1 MQIESAEVPVADK
14 IRLIDALSDTGLR
27 QIVVGS
33 FVSPKYTPQM
43 ARVDE
48 IVAGFHPRP
57 GVTYTALLVNQ
68 RAYERARQYSPPLTI
83 ERARPQTVNHLCD
96 VFTRRNYHRTQE
108 DEIAAWRPAIERA
121 TREHATEAGIG
132 VNAAWGSNFCGPFSE
147 EQRMSFLRRQKA
159 LWDEARIPV
168 TSIFFGD
175 PMSWTM
181 PHVVEHQL
189 ETIKRDWPEIQKFH
203 LHLHNGRGMA
213 SSAIYAALR
222 VLDEQDELM
231 LDTTI
236 GGMGG
241 CPYCGNGRV
250 TNMAP
255 TEDIVQMLEEMGIP
269 TGIDLYRLVEVVW
282 MAEEI
287 VGHRLWG
294 HVSKAGPLPRG
305 RRLYPVDMPFVETEE
320 QARHFLLG
328 PGAYGDNPISPW
340 TEPIRSPLAHSGA
353 SASCMSCVRAVIPAG
368 RGKVVR
374 KISWRATTASSAS
387 WRADSFGGSRRRTAH
402 WTTNA
407 AWPARSSH
415 SC

>member
-1 MQIESAEVPVADK
+1 MGLPEIVLNEEGMREGMQIESAAIAVEDK
-14 IRLIDALSDTGLR
+14 IRLIDALSDTGLKR
-27 QIVVGS
+27 IVVGS
-33 FVSPKYTPQM
+33 FVSPRYTPQM
-43 ARVDE
+43 ARIEE

-68 RAYERARQYSPPLTI
+68 RSVERAMQYSPPLTI
-83 ERARPQTVNHLCD
+83 ERPFRTVNHLCD
-96 VFTRRNYHRTQE
+96 VFTRRNYNRTQA
-108 DEIAAWRPAIERA
+108 DEIAAWEPEVQRA
-121 TREHATEAGIG
+121 KQEAATEAGIG
-132 VNAAWGSNFCGPFSE
+132 VNAAWGSNFCGPFTE
-147 EQRMSFLRRQKA
+147 AERMDFLSRQHT
-159 LWDEARIPV
+159 LWDAAGLPV

-189 ETIKRDWPEIQKFH
+189 ETVKRTWPDIHRFH

-213 SSAIYAALR
+213 VPAIYAALR
-222 VLDEQDELM
+222 VLDEHDQLM

-255 TEDIVQMLEEMGIP
+255 TEDIVQMLEEMGIS
-269 TGIDLYRLVEVVW
+269 TGVDLYKLVEVVW
-282 MAEEI
+282 MAEEV
-287 VGHRLWG
+287 VGHKLWG

-328 PGAYGDNPISPW
+328 STAYADNPIAPW
-340 TEPIRSPLAHSGA
+340 TEPIRSPQREAIDAALAAES
-353 SASCMSCVRAVIPAG
+353 PAG
-368 RGKVVR
+368 
-374 KISWRATTASSAS
+374 
-387 WRADSFGGSRRRTAH
+387 D
-402 WTTNA
+402 
-407 AWPARSSH
+407 
-415 SC
+415 

>member
-1 MQIESAEVPVADK
+1 MGYPTIVLNEEGMREGMQIESAAISVEDK
-14 IRLIDALSDTGLR
+14 VRLIDALSETGLR
-27 QIVVGS
+27 RIVVGS

-48 IVAGFHPRP
+48 IVSRFHPRP
-57 GVTYTALLVNQ
+57 GVTYTALIVNQ
-68 RAYERARQYSPPLTI
+68 RALERAQQYSPPLTI
-83 ERARPQTVNHLCD
+83 ERAFRTVNHLCD
-96 VFTRRNYHRTQE
+96 VFTRRNYNRSQA
-108 DEIAAWRPAIERA
+108 DEIAAWETTVQRAIQAGASEG
-121 TREHATEAGIG
+121 GIG
-132 VNAAWGSNFCGPFSE
+132 VNAAWGSNFCGPFDE
-147 EQRMSFLRRQKA
+147 EQRMVFLRRQKA
-159 LWDEARIPV
+159 LWDGAGIPV
-168 TSIFFGD
+168 SSIFFGD

-189 ETIKRDWPEIQKFH
+189 ETIKRTWPAIRRFH

-213 SSAIYAALR
+213 PAAIYAALR

-255 TEDIVQMLEEMGIP
+255 TEDMVQMLEEMGIS
-269 TGIDLYRLVEVVW
+269 TGVDLYKLIEVVW
-282 MAEEI
+282 MAEEV

-305 RRLYPVDMPFVETEE
+305 RHLYPVNMLFVETEE

-328 PGAYGDNPISPW
+328 PSAYADNPISPW
-340 TEPIRSPLAHSGA
+340 SEPIRSEQRDAIDAELTS
-353 SASCMSCVRAVIPAG
+353 RTEAG
-368 RGKVVR
+368 
-374 KISWRATTASSAS
+374 
-387 WRADSFGGSRRRTAH
+387 
-402 WTTNA
+402 
-407 AWPARSSH
+407 
-415 SC
+415 